1 MKKWQ
6 NIYLINSL
14 AIRNSNK
21 NIIRLTWIINV
32 YLKNKSDLFLYLT
45 QINLQISSV
54 KMSHV
59 VNLQFL
65 VNLSTKILKN
75 SINGN
80 FNNSVHGYKYQHMYL
95 SNLLKNAL
103 IKNNHLMIFKKM
115 CVHYQWLCNTYV
127 VQVLEIVKKKP
138 SCDVLH
144 QYGGSKIDPLQVTSS
159 IWGNAS
165 CHF

>member
-103 IKNNHLMIFKKM
+103 IKNNHLIIL
-115 CVHYQWLCNTYV
+115 VQLWLDTHFLDLLI
-127 VQVLEIVKKKP
+127 VLQSLTMNKLNK
-138 SCDVLH
+138 
-144 QYGGSKIDPLQVTSS
+144 
-159 IWGNAS
+159 
-165 CHF
+165 